1 MMSGLLRHP
10 LRELAP
16 GLGYATALEVLLAT
30 LRRSQLLSVG
40 SPAPS
45 FRLADQNGQEHGF
58 SDYRGKPVVLFFYPR
73 DATPG

>member
-1 MMSGLLRHP
+1 MPVELVRRLLR
-10 LRELAP
+10 RLAP
-16 GLGYATALEVLLAT
+16 GLGYAAALEVLLAT

-45 FRLADQNGQEHGF
+45 FRLTDQHGQDHGF
-58 SDYRGKPVVLFFYPR
+58 ADYRGKPVVLFFYPR